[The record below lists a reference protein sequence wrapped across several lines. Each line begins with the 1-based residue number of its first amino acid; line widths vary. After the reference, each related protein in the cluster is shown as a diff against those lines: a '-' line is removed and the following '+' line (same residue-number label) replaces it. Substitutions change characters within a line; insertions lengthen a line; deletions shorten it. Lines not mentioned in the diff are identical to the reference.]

1 MAQLFVKNG
10 QSVYDVALACYGDPV
25 AIYDLAAENPT
36 LNIGA
41 TSDLSGITIT
51 YTPRVKSSANKE
63 VIKNVDPPNKV
74 VTIKDDQNVFDLA
87 LQYYGKPELVYRML
101 AENPDI
107 ESILTDG
114 IAGKQLGYTE
124 SVEFIPTYYRTNKFT
139 VATRYPTIFEGRI
152 TEAGEFRITEIGE
165 KRIIQ

>member
-1 MAQLFVKNG
+1 MAQLYVQNG

-41 TSDLSGITIT
+41 TSDLGGITIT

-63 VIKNVDPPNKV
+63 VIKKADPPNKV
-74 VTIKDDQNVFDLA
+74 VTIRDDQNVFDLA

-101 AENPDI
+101 AENPGI
-107 ESILTDG
+107 ESILMDG
-114 IAGKQLGYTE
+114 LGGKQLSYTE
-124 SVEFIPTYYRTNKFT
+124 SIEFIPTYYRTNKLI
-139 VATRYPTIFEGRI
+139 VATRYPTVFEGRI
-152 TEAGEFRITEIGE
+152 TEEGEFRLTEMGE
-165 KRIIQ
+165 KRIIE